1 MKISPSLSDRDLA
14 RVLLVPGMAARWR
27 EGGPGYRAKFR
38 AVVGEVSVRPLP
50 GPQGREH
57 T

>member
-1 MKISPSLSDRDLA
+1 M
-14 RVLLVPGMAARWR
+14 RVLVVPGMAARWR

>member
-1 MKISPSLSDRDLA
+1 M
-14 RVLLVPGMAARWR
+14 RVLVVLSMAGRWR

-38 AVVGEVSVRPLP
+38 TVVGEVSVRPLP